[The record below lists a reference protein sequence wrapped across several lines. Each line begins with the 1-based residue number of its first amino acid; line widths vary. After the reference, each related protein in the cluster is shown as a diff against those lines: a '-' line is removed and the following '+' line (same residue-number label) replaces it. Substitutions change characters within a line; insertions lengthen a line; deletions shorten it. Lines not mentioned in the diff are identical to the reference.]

1 MRRKPARH
9 TERGFDRLI
18 NFTDAVV
25 AIAAT
30 LLVLPLITT
39 VSGFTDDPDT
49 TLLLQRDTWW
59 SILWFAVT
67 FWVVTIFWKVHH
79 ELFEEIRDYD
89 LGLMILVFAW
99 LAAIVFL
106 TIPAG
111 LQTYAATDNFLGL
124 MYFGAMAVISGLAAL
139 MGKYVD
145 QHRELLV
152 NPDKYSWTPAVLLY
166 PALFFA
172 QGLLS
177 KVPGIG
183 DYAPYLGFF
192 LLPVIGSFVARYSH
206 APPAHTERGFDRV
219 VNFSDA
225 VVAIAITLLVLPLID
240 LVSDYP
246 DTKSLGE
253 DWQLKL
259 FAFLLTFFVMARY
272 WFIHHGIFERITD
285 YSSGLIVRSFIWL
298 GLMVFLAFPAG
309 LVGEEDAE
317 PGITLMY
324 LATMALITFFAY
336 ATDSYAHQHREIIQE
351 DSTKPDK
358 VALINSGYLLAL
370 GLLSF
375 VLELSLD
382 IDVYWVLLGIFALPI
397 IVRVRQRQDQP
408 AD

>member
-39 VSGFTDDPDT
+39 VSDFKDNSDT
-49 TLLLQRDTWW
+49 ALLWQPDTWW
-59 SILWFAVT
+59 SILWFALT

-89 LGLMILVFAW
+89 LRLMILVFAW

-139 MGKYVD
+139 MGKYLD

-152 NPDKYSWTPAVLLY
+152 NPDKYSWTPVVLLY
-166 PALFFA
+166 PALFFT

-183 DYAPYLGFF
+183 DYAYFGFF
-192 LLPVIGSFVARYSH
+192 VLPVIGSFVARYSH

-253 DWQLKL
+253 GWQLKL

-358 VALINSGYLLAL
+358 VALFISGYLLAL

-382 IDVYWVLLGIFALPI
+382 TDVHWVLLGIFALPI